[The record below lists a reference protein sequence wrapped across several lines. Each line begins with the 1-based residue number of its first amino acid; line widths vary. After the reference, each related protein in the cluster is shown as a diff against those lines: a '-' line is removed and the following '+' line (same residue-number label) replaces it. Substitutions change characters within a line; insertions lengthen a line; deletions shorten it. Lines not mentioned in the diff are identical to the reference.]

1 MLADLSK
8 FISTCNSRSSCVY
21 IVRERCKLVAF
32 LAVSLGIR
40 MYFLSHYFFWHNLGL
55 VRLTQALAQDFSHL
69 ISSRPNLL
77 GLCSG
82 QYPRDLYDTK
92 ILIFITI
99 KVCRCAC
106 EFHRPAIP
114 QAMYVVSDECS
125 ILRFSHWPASRT
137 SHGPVLMALRQS
149 LVFDLVQHKEFI

>member
-40 MYFLSHYFFWHNLGL
+40 MYFFSHYFFWHNLGL

-77 GLCSG
+77 SLG
-82 QYPRDLYDTK
+82 
-92 ILIFITI
+92 
-99 KVCRCAC
+99 
-106 EFHRPAIP
+106 
-114 QAMYVVSDECS
+114 YVVANIRETCTILS
-125 ILRFSHWPASRT
+125 ITDIHY
-137 SHGPVLMALRQS
+137 H
-149 LVFDLVQHKEFI
+149 